1 MKFGKCNTDYI
12 FEVDGNRTEGWGKP
26 RIVPYHNFDMHPFNS
41 TIHYSIECFEGLK
54 AYIDANKNVRLFRP
68 ELNMERLY
76 KTALTLTCIPFDKNE
91 LLKCLEQFILIEK
104 EWIPTTFLHS
114 LYIRPTI
121 ISNSNKLILSPPES
135 FKIYIVL
142 TPVGNYFPKGFTAID
157 LTTEDNFARA
167 CKSGR
172 GQFKSGSNYGP
183 TIFWQSKASKEGFD
197 QILWLTDDKHISEG
211 GAMNIFFI
219 FKKDQGKY
227 EIATPMLDGS
237 ILPGITRKS
246 IIDMMRDEGE
256 HEVSERL
263 ITTEEVLK
271 KNKEGKLVEIFCSGT
286 AAICTPVKTLRIKG
300 NTIKMQIDP
309 VEKSGPIT
317 SYIYKKLLGIQY
329 GQIPHHFSKI
339 IGKL

>member
-167 CKSGR
+167 K
-172 GQFKSGSNYGP
+172 KVVEANLNL
-183 TIFWQSKASKEGFD
+183 D
-197 QILWLTDDKHISEG
+197 QIMAQQFFGKVRLLRKDLIKSYGLLMT
-211 GAMNIFFI
+211 NIF
-219 FKKDQGKY
+219 
-227 EIATPMLDGS
+227 
-237 ILPGITRKS
+237 RK
-246 IIDMMRDEGE
+246 
-256 HEVSERL
+256 
-263 ITTEEVLK
+263 EE
-271 KNKEGKLVEIFCSGT
+271 
-286 AAICTPVKTLRIKG
+286 
-300 NTIKMQIDP
+300 Q
-309 VEKSGPIT
+309 
-317 SYIYKKLLGIQY
+317 
-329 GQIPHHFSKI
+329 
-339 IGKL
+339 